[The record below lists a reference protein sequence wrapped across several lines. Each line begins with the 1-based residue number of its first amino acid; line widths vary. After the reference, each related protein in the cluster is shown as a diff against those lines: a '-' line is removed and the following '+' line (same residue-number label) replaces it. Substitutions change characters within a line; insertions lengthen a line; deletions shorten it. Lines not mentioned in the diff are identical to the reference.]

1 MSTIRDMSG
10 WKIYLVYHIYEG
22 LRVVLREAMD
32 RITCVLTSDD
42 NLNQGEEFL
51 WSELAPD
58 QTSTG

>member
-1 MSTIRDMSG
+1 MSG